1 MASFDAQHAV
11 QALDRAQREWKA
23 YGRPNFYSDFA
34 SGFSQNEQQFVGRF
48 LKETGFVG
56 DRVRPNPAALADLME
71 QLDTL
76 DEFKASTRP
85 QEIKDGA
92 MQMCFWLIAQRA
104 RKLYPL
110 D

>member
-1 MASFDAQHAV
+1 MASIDTQQAA
-11 QALDRAQREWKA
+11 QALARAQREWKA
-23 YGRPNFYSDFA
+23 YSRPNFYSDFA

-48 LKETGFVG
+48 LKEAGFDV
-56 DRVRPNPAALADLME
+56 DRVRPNPVALADLVE

-92 MQMCFWLIAQRA
+92 MQM
-104 RKLYPL
+104 
-110 D
+110 